1 MKNIFLFLSIAI
13 FSINTYAQVSSDSLI
28 AYYPFSGSDFDFS
41 FNSNN
46 DSVYGATLTTDRFGI
61 PNFAYEFNGL
71 NNWIDCGTN
80 DTLNFTNYFTITG
93 WLNCY
98 GSTGDHQVI
107 LAKFNNSSPN
117 GYVIE
122 LEPTAKKIQLALG
135 FNGYSLKY
143 YQAYDTISFNE
154 WQFFALTYNG
164 DSVSI
169 FVNDSLSN
177 SFLQTGNIYPS
188 NEPLYV
194 GAHNY
199 SGDRNPFNGKID
211 DIRVFKRVLT
221 ESEINA
227 LYNANYSMVF
237 DTTHVTVNDTIT
249 TEVFDTTYVT
259 INDTIITEVFDTTYV
274 TVCDSISVTDTLI
287 IDVTIVGIA
296 PPNNENTI
304 KVYPNPTNDIVYIH
318 TGDNYTNMTSHK
330 IKIVNN
336 LGQTVFESFIDTQ
349 LFSIDVST
357 FGSTGIYF
365 MQLFN
370 DTNQIIDIRKI
381 LLE

>member
-1 MKNIFLFLSIAI
+1 MKKVFLLLSFVIFTIYTF
-13 FSINTYAQVSSDSLI
+13 AQVSSDSLI

-46 DSVYGATLTTDRFGI
+46 DSVYGAKLTTDRFGI
-61 PNFAYEFNGL
+61 PNFAYEFNGSD
-71 NNWIDCGTN
+71 NWIDCGTS
-80 DTLNFTNYFTITG
+80 DTLNLTDSFTITG
-93 WLNCY
+93 WLNCS

-107 LAKFNNSSPN
+107 LAKYNNSSPN

-122 LEPTAKKIQLALG
+122 LEPTAKKLQLALG
-135 FNGYSLKY
+135 FNGFSLEY
-143 YQAYDTISFNE
+143 YQANDTISFNE
-154 WQFFALTYNG
+154 WQFFVLTYNG
-164 DSVSI
+164 DSVSVFI
-169 FVNDSLSN
+169 NDSLSN

-188 NEPLYV
+188 HEPLYI

-211 DIRVFKRVLT
+211 NIRIFKRVLT
-221 ESEINA
+221 ESEISA

-249 TEVFDTTYVT
+249 TEVFDTTY
-259 INDTIITEVFDTTYV
+259 ITAY
-274 TVCDSISVTDTLI
+274 DSVSVTDTLI

-304 KVYPNPTNDIVYIH
+304 KVYPNPTSDIVYIN
-318 TGDNYTNMTSHK
+318 TGNNYPNMTSHK
-330 IKIVNN
+330 IRIVNN
-336 LGQTVFESFIDTQ
+336 SGQTIFENFIDTQ

-357 FGSTGIYF
+357 FGATGLYF
-365 MQLFN
+365 IQII
-370 DTNQIIDIRKI
+370 DETSQIIDIRKI
-381 LLE
+381 ILK